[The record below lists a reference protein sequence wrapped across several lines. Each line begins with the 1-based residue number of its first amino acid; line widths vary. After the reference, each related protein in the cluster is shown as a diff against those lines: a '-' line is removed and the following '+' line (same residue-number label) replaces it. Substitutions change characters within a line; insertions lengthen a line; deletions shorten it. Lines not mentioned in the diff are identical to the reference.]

1 MGRGYITVA
10 IRRKMGYPMRGYVP
24 VNIRQPISANENN
37 SIDAS
42 SLDINSMSIVSGDDI
57 AAIPSPSQ
65 ELMRKTYDEYYQ
77 RAKNIADSIHQN
89 TEFRQSIIEDLMT
102 NEEVPQLNPIKITK
116 LNYADIYDKLESN
129 AKNIIKYQLDA
140 ELKDNEKIKELTA
153 DYRNSWNSLQELRQK
168 RDNAIDENAS
178 GKYVNSIIKDI
189 EKVSQ
194 TIDDKRSKMRN
205 ETTRFTNERMPSL
218 TESFINENRQI
229 ENNRNKYIAFVA
241 QTKGIR
247 RALPRDEGNQ
257 TPDKYIL
264 QEQMT
269 NPTLPEVQRA
279 KKLESE
285 WRKTQRTAYSGFAES
300 TAEKQ
305 INRRKMLIA
314 QSEYEVAAAE
324 AGLTITR
331 MALQSSYS

>member
-1 MGRGYITVA
+1 MGRGYLTVA
-10 IRRKMGYPMRGYVP
+10 IRRKMNYPMRGYVP
-24 VNIRQPISANENN
+24 VSIRQSMSANEGDAIDSLPLDSN
-37 SIDAS
+37 SISA
-42 SLDINSMSIVSGDDI
+42 VSGDDI

-65 ELMRKTYDEYYQ
+65 ELMKKTYDEYYQ
-77 RAKNIADSIHQN
+77 RAKSVADSIYEN

-102 NEEVPQLNPIKITK
+102 NEAVPQLNPIKVTRLNYDDIYTK
-116 LNYADIYDKLESN
+116 LEPN
-129 AKNIIKYQLDA
+129 AKNIIKYQLDT
-140 ELKDNEKIKELTA
+140 EIKNNEKIKELST
-153 DYRNSWNSLQELRQK
+153 DYRNSWDSLQELRQK
-168 RDNAIDENAS
+168 RDSALDEEVS
-178 GKYVNSIIKDI
+178 GKYINTIIKDI
-189 EKVSQ
+189 EKVSY
-194 TIDDKRSKMRN
+194 TIDDKRQKVRN
-205 ETTRFTNERMPSL
+205 ETTRFTNERMPIL

-229 ENNRNKYIAFVA
+229 ENNRNKYIALVA

-264 QEQMT
+264 QEQMI
-269 NPTLPEVQRA
+269 NPTLPEVQNA

-305 INRRKMLIA
+305 INRRKMLIT
-314 QSEYEVAAAE
+314 QSNYEVAAAE

-331 MALQSSYS
+331 MALQSTYS

>member
-1 MGRGYITVA
+1 M
-10 IRRKMGYPMRGYVP
+10 
-24 VNIRQPISANENN
+24 SANEGDAIDSLPLDSN
-37 SIDAS
+37 SISA
-42 SLDINSMSIVSGDDI
+42 VSGDDI

-65 ELMRKTYDEYYQ
+65 ELMKKTYDEYYQ
-77 RAKNIADSIHQN
+77 RAKSVADSIYEN

-102 NEEVPQLNPIKITK
+102 NEAVPQLNPIKVTRLNYDDIYTK
-116 LNYADIYDKLESN
+116 LEPN
-129 AKNIIKYQLDA
+129 AKNIIKYQLDT
-140 ELKDNEKIKELTA
+140 EIKNNEKIKELST
-153 DYRNSWNSLQELRQK
+153 DYRNSWDSLQELRQK
-168 RDNAIDENAS
+168 RDSALDEEVS
-178 GKYVNSIIKDI
+178 GKYINTIIKDI
-189 EKVSQ
+189 EKVSY
-194 TIDDKRSKMRN
+194 TIDDKRQKVRN
-205 ETTRFTNERMPSL
+205 ETTRFTNERMPIL

-229 ENNRNKYIAFVA
+229 ENNRNKYIALVA

-264 QEQMT
+264 QEQMI
-269 NPTLPEVQRA
+269 NPTLPEVQNA

-305 INRRKMLIA
+305 INRRKMLIT
-314 QSEYEVAAAE
+314 QSNYEVAAAE

-331 MALQSSYS
+331 MALQSTYS

>member
-1 MGRGYITVA
+1 M
-10 IRRKMGYPMRGYVP
+10 
-24 VNIRQPISANENN
+24 SANESDAIDSLPLDSN
-37 SIDAS
+37 SISA
-42 SLDINSMSIVSGDDI
+42 VSGDDI

-65 ELMRKTYDEYYQ
+65 ELMKKTYDEYYQ
-77 RAKNIADSIHQN
+77 RAKSVADSIYEN

-102 NEEVPQLNPIKITK
+102 NEAVPQLNPIKVTK
-116 LNYADIYDKLESN
+116 LNYDDIYTKLEPN
-129 AKNIIKYQLDA
+129 AKNIIKYQLDT
-140 ELKDNEKIKELTA
+140 EIKNNEKIKELSTN
-153 DYRNSWNSLQELRQK
+153 YRNSWDSLQELRQK
-168 RDNAIDENAS
+168 RDSALDEEVSN
-178 GKYVNSIIKDI
+178 KYINTIIKDI
-189 EKVSQ
+189 EKVSY
-194 TIDDKRSKMRN
+194 TIDDKRQKVRN
-205 ETTRFTNERMPSL
+205 ETTRFTNERMPIL

-229 ENNRNKYIAFVA
+229 ENNRNKYIALVA

-264 QEQMT
+264 QEQMI
-269 NPTLPEVQRA
+269 NPTLPEVQNA
-279 KKLESE
+279 KKLESA
-285 WRKTQRTAYSGFAES
+285 WRKMQRTAYSGFAES

-331 MALQSSYS
+331 MALQSTYS